1 MQTRILS
8 KNKQKLIRQLSQKKY
23 RDALG
28 LFLAEGPKVV
38 SELMGR
44 FPCRLLVC
52 TAEWLSAHPHAE
64 ADEVAEVSLEGLQ
77 QASLLK
83 TPRSV
88 LAVFARRPAPPAEGL
103 AEIPRRSL
111 TLALDGVQDPG
122 NVGTILRVADW
133 FGIEDIFC
141 SLDTADAFAPKTVQA
156 TMGALARVR
165 VHYVNLPAFLAQLPP
180 DVPVYG
186 TFLSSPSLWDEP
198 LTSHGVIIMG
208 NEGSGISPAVA
219 EHVGRRLHIPSFP
232 PSRPTSESLNVAIAA
247 AIVCAEFRRRS

>member
-122 NVGTILRVADW
+122 NVGTVIRTAAALGFDTVILCGACADVY
-133 FGIEDIFC
+133 
-141 SLDTADAFAPKTVQA
+141 SPKTARA
-156 TMGALARVR
+156 TMGAIFRENIVR
-165 VHYVNLPAFLAQLPP
+165 MDITAAAEYIHSRGMKL
-180 DVPVYG
+180 YG
-186 TFLSSPSLWDEP
+186 AALSERAADIRAAELQNAVVAIGSEGRGLSAELLSLCDGE
-198 LTSHGVIIMG
+198 VIIPMTPG
-208 NEGSGISPAVA
+208 
-219 EHVGRRLHIPSFP
+219 
-232 PSRPTSESLNVAIAA
+232 SESFNAAIAA
-247 AIVCAEFRRRS
+247 AIVMWEIVR